1 MLDYIKENCKL
12 PPLNRPEY
20 DSETDTYDLYFE
32 EKETYNSY
40 GLEQELICLPFET
53 LEEAQETL
61 NQALEIYYDEED
73 TQEDQE
79 TTR

>member
-1 MLDYIKENCKL
+1 MIDYIKENCKL

-53 LEEAQETL
+53 LEEANETL
-61 NQALEIYYDEED
+61 KQALEISYEKNTEEN
-73 TQEDQE
+73 QE

>member
-40 GLEQELICLPFET
+40 SLEQELICLPFET
-53 LEEAQETL
+53 LEEANETL
-61 NQALEIYYDEED
+61 NEALELYDEEN
-73 TQEDQE
+73 TKENQE

>member
-1 MLDYIKENCKL
+1 MLDYIKENCQL

-20 DSETDTYDLYFE
+20 DSDTETYDLYFA
-32 EKETYNSY
+32 EKEVYNAY

-53 LEEAQETL
+53 LEEANETL
-61 NQALEIYYDEED
+61 KQALEISYEKNTEEN
-73 TQEDQE
+73 QE